1 MKEVG
6 YTLALFSVQSKQQ
19 HKKELLHLDTNGI
32 KEDKHYGKNIE
43 RSILI
48 ASVASYKLANETLG
62 IAMSYGYLGENLL
75 ISYNPYHLEP
85 GKQLKI
91 GEVVLEITQNCT
103 LCNHLAVLD
112 KRIPK
117 LLKDNRGIFAKVV
130 TEGVIKQNDPVF
142 LLS

>member
-6 YTLALFSVQSKQQ
+6 YTFALFSVQSKQQ

-32 KEDKHYGKNIE
+32 KGDKHYGKNIE

-48 ASVASYKLANETLG
+48 TSVTSYQLADKTLG
-62 IAMSYGYLGENLL
+62 IAMPYGYLGENLL
-75 ISYNPYHLEP
+75 ISYNPYHLKP

-112 KRIPK
+112 KRIPE

-130 TEGVIKQNDPVF
+130 TNGFVKQDDPVF
-142 LLS
+142 LVG